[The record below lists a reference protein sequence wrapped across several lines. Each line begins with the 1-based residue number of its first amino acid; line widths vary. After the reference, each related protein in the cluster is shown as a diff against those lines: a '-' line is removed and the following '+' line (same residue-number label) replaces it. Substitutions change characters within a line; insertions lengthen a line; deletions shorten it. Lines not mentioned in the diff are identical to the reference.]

1 LNGCPNGYS
10 KGGACLAWSG
20 LAFSFVLVVF
30 RVAFSGVLIIFNG
43 HYLLWCK
50 YG

>member
-1 LNGCPNGYS
+1 MAIPRVVLVWP
-10 KGGACLAWSG
+10 G
-20 LAFSFVLVVF
+20 LVWLFPFMLVVF